1 MAQDQELSVSTLSEE
16 PAWKQRAVERSTKAA
31 RLRAERKVQQFL
43 EAAQEIILEKE
54 STDFTVQEVVDRS
67 RRSLR
72 SFYQH
77 FGGKHEL
84 LLALFEN
91 ALRRSAD
98 AIRAAAGA
106 EADPL
111 TGLELAVRML
121 FESSLA
127 DPLTRHPLFT
137 DFATQLLVTYPAE
150 VRSAHEPMLSVFA
163 ELMARAETAG
173 QLRPDLR
180 PRRAAAMVMQ
190 SVMFLA
196 QSTAVA
202 RESDSAHP
210 LTTDE
215 VWAFCSGGFAR
226 RAAA

>member
-1 MAQDQELSVSTLSEE
+1 VGTLSDE
-16 PAWKQRAVERSTKAA
+16 PAWKRRAVERSTKAA

-43 EAAQEIILEKE
+43 EAAQSIILEKG

-67 RRSLR
+67 RQSLR

-98 AIRAAAGA
+98 EIRATAAA
-106 EADPL
+106 EPDPL
-111 TGLELAVRML
+111 TALEVAVRLL
-121 FESSLA
+121 FESSLP
-127 DPLTRHPLFT
+127 DPGTRHPLFT
-137 DFATQLLVTYPAE
+137 DFATQLLMTYPAE
-150 VRSAHEPMLSVFA
+150 VRSAHESMLSVFA
-163 ELMARAETAG
+163 ELMARADAG
-173 QLRPDLR
+173 GYLRAELR

-190 SVMFLA
+190 AVMFLA

-202 RESDSAHP
+202 AENESAHP

-215 VWAFCSGGFAR
+215 VWNFCSGGFAR
-226 RAAA
+226 HPIA

>member
-1 MAQDQELSVSTLSEE
+1 VSTLSEE

-43 EAAQEIILEKE
+43 EAAQDIITEKG

-67 RRSLR
+67 RQSLR

-91 ALRRSAD
+91 ALRQSAD
-98 AIRAAAGA
+98 EIRAAATA
-106 EADPL
+106 ELDPL
-111 TGLELAVRML
+111 AGLEVAVRML
-121 FESSLA
+121 FDSSLP
-127 DPLTRHPLFT
+127 DPSTRHPLFT
-137 DFATQLLVTYPAE
+137 DFATQLLMSYPAE
-150 VRSAHEPMLSVFA
+150 VRSAHEPMLSLFA
-163 ELMARAETAG
+163 ELMGRVDEAG
-173 QLRPDLR
+173 SLRRELR

-196 QSTAVA
+196 QSAAVA
-202 RESDSAHP
+202 AEEEGSHP
-210 LTTDE
+210 LTGDE
-215 VWAFCSGGFAR
+215 VWEFCAAGFVR
-226 RAAA
+226 RSDG

>member
-1 MAQDQELSVSTLSEE
+1 MARDQELAVSTLSEE

-43 EAAQEIILEKE
+43 EAAQDIILEKG

-67 RRSLR
+67 HQSLR

-91 ALRRSAD
+91 ALWRSAD
-98 AIRAAAGA
+98 EIRATARA
-106 EADPL
+106 EVDPL
-111 TGLELAVRML
+111 AAAQVAVRML
-121 FESSLA
+121 FESSLP
-127 DPLTRHPLFT
+127 DPATRHPLFT
-137 DFATQLLVTYPAE
+137 DFATQLLMSYPAE
-150 VRSAHEPMLSVFA
+150 VRSAHEPMLTVFA
-163 ELMARAETAG
+163 ELMARVDESG
-173 QLRPDLR
+173 QLRPTLR
-180 PRRAAAMVMQ
+180 PRRAAAMIMQ

-202 RESDSAHP
+202 AESEGSHP
-210 LTTDE
+210 LTADE
-215 VWAFCSGGFAR
+215 VWDFCAGGFVR
-226 RAAA
+226 QPTS

>member
-1 MAQDQELSVSTLSEE
+1 MAQDQELAVSTLSEE

-43 EAAQEIILEKE
+43 EAAQEIIVAKG

-67 RRSLR
+67 RQSLR

-98 AIRAAAGA
+98 EIRAAATT
-106 EADPL
+106 EVDPL
-111 TGLELAVRML
+111 AGLELAVRML
-121 FESSLA
+121 FESSL
-127 DPLTRHPLFT
+127 PGPESSQPLFT
-137 DFATQLLVTYPAE
+137 DFATQLLMSYPAE
-150 VRSAHEPMLSVFA
+150 VRSAHEPMLTLFA
-163 ELMARAETAG
+163 ELMGRVDETG
-173 QLRPDLR
+173 QLRAELR

-202 RESDSAHP
+202 ADSEGSHP
-210 LTTDE
+210 LTSDE
-215 VWAFCSGGFAR
+215 VWNFCAGGFVRPLAG
-226 RAAA
+226 

>member
-67 RRSLR
+67 RQSLR

-98 AIRAAAGA
+98 AIRATAGA

-121 FESSLA
+121 FESSLP
-127 DPLTRHPLFT
+127 DPSTRHPLFT